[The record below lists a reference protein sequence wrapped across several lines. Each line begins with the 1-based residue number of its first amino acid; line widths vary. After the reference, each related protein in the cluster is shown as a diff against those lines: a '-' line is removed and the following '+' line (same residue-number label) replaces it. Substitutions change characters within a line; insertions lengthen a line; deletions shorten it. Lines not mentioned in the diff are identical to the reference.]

1 MLEKFCTPR
10 YEDEAQTTQFD
21 SHRQNITPVRCEP
34 RDQSVKAD
42 KDKLRMELIPT
53 SALKSLARVLT
64 FGAKKY
70 TANSWQ
76 QVSVDRYVG
85 ALLRHLVAYLD
96 DPYGVD
102 EESGLPHTEHLLCNA
117 AFINDEVQRHLSSR
131 P

>member
-1 MLEKFCTPR
+1 MGSSNVIITA
-10 YEDEAQTTQFD
+10 D
-21 SHRQNITPVRCEP
+21 QNI
-34 RDQSVKAD
+34 KAD
-42 KDKLRMELIPT
+42 ADKLRMELIPT

-70 TANSWQ
+70 KANSWQ
-76 QVSVDRYVG
+76 QVEISRYVG

-102 EESGLPHTEHLLCNA
+102 SESGLAHSEHLLCNA